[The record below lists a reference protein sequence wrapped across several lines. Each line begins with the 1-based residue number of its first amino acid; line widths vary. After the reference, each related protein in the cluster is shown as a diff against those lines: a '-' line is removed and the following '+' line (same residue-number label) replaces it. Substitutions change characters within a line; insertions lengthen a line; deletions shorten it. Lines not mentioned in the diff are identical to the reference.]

1 MLDRAQSPLPPRT
14 ESTVKDVIASA
25 IEVHTHLGP
34 GYLETVYQRA
44 FQIELEL
51 RGLSYVS
58 EQPVRI
64 SYKERPIRGQRLD
77 LVVEGAVLVELKAV
91 ESLQPVHVSQVV
103 SYLKATGLRVGLL
116 LNFNVRWMKDG
127 IRRVVL

>member
-1 MLDRAQSPLPPRT
+1 MLAGIPSPLSEAT
-14 ESTVKDVIASA
+14 EQVVHAAIGCA

-34 GYLETVYQRA
+34 GYLETIYERA

-51 RGLSYVS
+51 RGISYTC
-58 EQPVRI
+58 EQPVKI
-64 SYKERPIRGQRLD
+64 TYKDRMIHGQRLD
-77 LVVEGAVLVELKAV
+77 LVVEECVLLELKAV
-91 ESLQPVHVSQVV
+91 EHLQPVHVSQVV